1 MSDFFGG
8 ALAAS
13 AAGLAAVRARRGLKS
28 RTGGG
33 RKVSSAVARRGSG
46 SPDWA
51 KIGASKAAR
60 ASSDA
65 IPF

>member
-13 AAGLAAVRARRGLKS
+13 AAGLAAVRARRGIKS
-28 RTGGG
+28 RTSSG
-33 RKVSSAVARRGSG
+33 RKVSSSVSRRGS
-46 SPDWA
+46 
-51 KIGASKAAR
+51 ASTDAGKMSDSKRAR
-60 ASSDA
+60 DA